1 MKIIITGAL
10 GHIGSRL
17 IRDIPQSLCSYQFVL
32 IDSLITERYSSLFQ
46 LPEDINYKF
55 LHCDIFEIDYSD
67 ILKDTVAVIHLAA
80 ITDAER
86 SIDREKEVNRIN
98 FNGTEIIARACAKND
113 VPFIMISTTSVY
125 GSQEDKVDE
134 TCEKLD
140 PQSPYASSKLN
151 AELLLKQLNIEMGL
165 KFVIL
170 RFGTIFGK
178 SIGMRFHTAVN
189 KFCWQATLKQPIS
202 VWETAYD
209 QYRPYLDISDAT
221 TLIYYI
227 IRQKLFNNETYNAVT
242 TNATVRDIVKIISN
256 EVSNV
261 KIEFVKSKIM
271 NQLSYHVV
279 ANRIQ
284 KLGFR
289 FRGNLT
295 EGVQETL
302 QQLQGIRS
310 KLPIEV
316 IIK

>member
-17 IRDIPQSLCSYQFVL
+17 IRDIPQFLCSYQFVL

-46 LPEDINYKF
+46 LPEDINYTF
-55 LHCDIFEIDYSD
+55 FHSDIFEIDYSD

-86 SIDREKEVNRIN
+86 SVDREKEVNRIN
-98 FNGTEIIARACAKND
+98 FNGTEIIARACAKNS

-134 TCEKLD
+134 TCENLY

-151 AELLLKQLNIEMGL
+151 AELLLKQLSVEMGL

-189 KFCWQATLKQPIS
+189 KFCLNAAFNEKIA
-202 VWETAYD
+202 VYKTAMN
-209 QYRPYLDISDAT
+209 QYRPYLS
-221 TLIYYI
+221 
-227 IRQKLFNNETYNAVT
+227 IRDSFKLFKFCIEKNFFKNDIFNALSG
-242 TNATVRDIVKIISN
+242 NFTVKQIISKIKKRKN
-256 EVSNV
+256 NV
-261 KIEFVKSKIM
+261 TVKLVNTKIM
-271 NQLSYHVV
+271 NQLSYHVDDSKIRKYGV
-279 ANRIQ
+279 RLKCELQ
-284 KLGFR
+284 KDIDD
-289 FRGNLT
+289 
-295 EGVQETL
+295 TL
-302 QQLQGIRS
+302 
-310 KLPIEV
+310 KLF
-316 IIK
+316 KYLKN